1 MRAKRRG
8 HDKKFPDNV
17 RVSARDS
24 SSRKLTTKRWD
35 FVRGGPRFDGV
46 YAYVYAW
53 AGGCI

>member
-1 MRAKRRG
+1 MRTKRRG